1 MKCPVGKGDDACDDF
16 ALGVMWLMV
25 VDVISPRR
33 LILSGIRSQKMMAV
47 MTRGAIDAWFA
58 PVFRRLERRR

>member
-33 LILSGIRSQKMMAV
+33 LILPDTRSQ
-47 MTRGAIDAWFA
+47 
-58 PVFRRLERRR
+58 RRFEV